1 MKTNERVLIYGGL
14 AVAILLGVA
23 GRAPDAGM
31 SRAVA
36 AGSGLAADAPRIATV
51 DVLSLVERMI
61 LTDQYKSQRD
71 GFEAEEAKKLQ
82 PLAEELKKMQEEAK
96 DLKEESDRFKALNK
110 TFLEKNASFQ
120 QLRGDATSQLEAFNT
135 RQVGE
140 AYRLILDA
148 ATQMAD
154 GLGYTHVIASKT
166 GAVALASK
174 NIPGAV
180 QEMLARPVVKGVA
193 ADDLTERLMK
203 SLKLDAVT
211 LPAPA
216 PAPAPVPVP
225 AGAASAEPAKPQG
238 GGGK

>member
-1 MKTNERVLIYGGL
+1 MKTNERVLVYGGL
-14 AVAILLGVA
+14 AVAILLGLA
-23 GRAPDAGM
+23 GRLPDAGV
-31 SRAVA
+31 SRAIA
-36 AGSGLAADAPRIATV
+36 AGSARSADAPRIATV

-61 LTDQYKSQRD
+61 ATDQYKSQRD
-71 GFEAEEAKKLQ
+71 AFEMEEAKKLQ
-82 PLAEELKKMQEEAK
+82 PLAEELKKMQDEAK

-110 TFLEKNASFQ
+110 TFLEKNATFQ
-120 QLRGDATSQLEAFNT
+120 QLRGDATAQLEAFNT

-154 GLGYTHVIASKT
+154 SQGYTHVIASKA
-166 GAVALASK
+166 GPISLASK

-203 SLKLDAVT
+203 SLKLENVT
-211 LPAPA
+211 LPSAA
-216 PAPAPVPVP
+216 AAPV
-225 AGAASAEPAKPQG
+225 KPQTPG
-238 GGGK
+238 GDAGK